1 MRYHFI
7 ATALAAQLTLSAA
20 MPQSAYAASTDCEAL
35 DNACRTGPD
44 ANMASCSA
52 KAAACKA
59 CEEADSSCR
68 VGPDAN
74 MASCSA
80 KKAACVGEAYPAE
93 ASAAAAAAAAT
104 TAAPSGDGPK
114 TVYQTEMETIT
125 SCGPEV
131 TNCPARSTHPAT
143 GTASGPAPSGTSS
156 GGQSCQDKEN
166 ACRTAPDANMAQC
179 SAERAACDGY
189 IPGQPSGTTSAPHGG
204 ETVFTTR
211 VQTITSCGP
220 EVTNCPA
227 RSTGTASGPAPS
239 GTASGSP
246 SCQDKENAC
255 RTAPGANMAQ
265 CSAERAACDGYVPG
279 QPSGG
284 SGQTCQEK
292 ENACRTAPGANMAS
306 CSAERAACDG
316 YVPGQP
322 GNATASLS
330 TPTPTPAQPTPAQW
344 TGAASTSFVSFG
356 VMALGAAAAAFVM

>member
-189 IPGQPSGTTSAPHGG
+189 
-204 ETVFTTR
+204 
-211 VQTITSCGP
+211 
-220 EVTNCPA
+220 
-227 RSTGTASGPAPS
+227 
-239 GTASGSP
+239 
-246 SCQDKENAC
+246 
-255 RTAPGANMAQ
+255 
-265 CSAERAACDGYVPG
+265 VPG